1 MKVCHIVDRLPIL
14 HKEIGGAEWAAYR
27 MIKAQNKL
35 LDVFV
40 ISSNR
45 TKEVEKTD
53 IKFYEV
59 PINSKSFSTKIRMG
73 LLPFNK
79 KIYHIVKQIL
89 KKEKPDILHLHEFK
103 YFGFSALKAAKDIGI
118 KVVFSVYDYWLFCP
132 LSKLYIQKE
141 RKICETFHGIG
152 CVRCFSIPG
161 AAFYLRKKI
170 FEKYAKLID
179 WFIVISEDSK
189 DILLHNKIPSRKITV
204 SSLVLDFSKFSK
216 LKKEKKTIL
225 YAGWLVPHKGLDI
238 LIRGLEGTD
247 YKLIAVGDMT
257 VDPSYSEECRNLAK
271 DLKVNVDFIG
281 RTSNE
286 QVINYMRRCEF
297 LAVPEQWRI
306 PLSTVMLEGMSI
318 GSKVIG
324 SSMSS
329 TREYLPKQNIFNT
342 YKDIKGCLKK
352 AKFLKTTFDDKKIVY
367 QTIRIYNSLLK
378 YT

>member
-1 MKVCHIVDRLPIL
+1 
-14 HKEIGGAEWAAYR
+14 
-27 MIKAQNKL
+27 
-35 LDVFV
+35 
-40 ISSNR
+40 
-45 TKEVEKTD
+45 
-53 IKFYEV
+53 
-59 PINSKSFSTKIRMG
+59 MG
-73 LLPFNK
+73 ILPFNK
-79 KIYHIVKQIL
+79 KIYHIVHQIL
-89 KKEKPDILHLHEFK
+89 KKEKPDIVHLHEFK
-103 YFGFSALKAAKDIGI
+103 YFGFSALKAAKDLGI

-132 LSKLYIQKE
+132 LSKLYIQNE
-141 RKICETFHGIG
+141 RKICETFHGLG
-152 CVRCFSIPG
+152 CIRCFSIPG

-189 DILLHNKIPSRKITV
+189 DILLHNKIPARKITI
-204 SSLVLDFSKFSK
+204 SSLVLNFSKFPK

-271 DLKVNVDFIG
+271 NAKVTVDFIG
-281 RTSNE
+281 RTSNKE
-286 QVINYMRRCEF
+286 VINYMRRCEF

-324 SSMSS
+324 SSMNS

-342 YKDIKGCLKK
+342 YKDIKNCLKG
-352 AKFLKTTFDDKKIVY
+352 AKFLKTSFDDKKIID
-367 QTIRIYNSLLK
+367 QTTRIYESLLNK
-378 YT
+378 TKT